1 MCPRSFCQ
9 ARLNSTG
16 QKVAFMPV
24 SLLEHPV
31 AKVSLAYH
39 YSEAFGFV
47 TETHSCAQ
55 DSARFG
61 YTKAGMTAT
70 DPAAAMD
77 EAEIGGD
84 VATEK
89 GKPEPGGGQKGFN
102 GFFGVRVLVQR

>member
-1 MCPRSFCQ
+1 MCPCSFCQ

-24 SLLEHPV
+24 SLLEHPL

-47 TETHSCAQ
+47 TETHSCAK

-70 DPAAAMD
+70 DPAA
-77 EAEIGGD
+77 D